1 MTDPSAWGNL
11 VNQIAFETI
20 VGIIVTA
27 IIAVLVFLF
36 KERVRKFFG
45 KYWMIVTDKQ
55 AGITVSYTQKY
66 DESPNASFDASI
78 FDELRDQLDNID
90 TITKVATNPKFIR
103 IRSKKL
109 GMTLDISLEEEP
121 NLSDSSEGE
130 PEIMSYNVIVKM
142 DAEIHGVRQFSR
154 IQGFIDIALKIHH
167 VVHLRCFRDQ
177 HVRQSFAICDV
188 VKISSKPRHENF
200 DDDDLKARVSFVD
213 YDLAITSKEPQ
224 NLSKTVKKYVYA

>member
-1 MTDPSAWGNL
+1 MNDPLTWNNL

-20 VGIIVTA
+20 VGIIVTI
-27 IIAVLVFLF
+27 IIAALVFLF
-36 KERVRKFFG
+36 NERVRKFFG
-45 KYWMIVTDKQ
+45 KYWMILIDKQ
-55 AGITVSYTQKY
+55 AGIIVSYTQKY
-66 DESPNASFDASI
+66 DEPPNASFDASI
-78 FDELRDQLDNID
+78 FDELRDQLNNID

-121 NLSDSSEGE
+121 ELSDSSEGE
-130 PEIMSYNVIVKM
+130 PEIASYNVVVKM

-154 IQGFIDIALKIHH
+154 IQDFMDIALKIHH
-167 VVHLRCFRDQ
+167 IIHLRYFRDQ
-177 HVRQSFAICDV
+177 RIRQSFAICDV

-200 DDDDLKARVSFVD
+200 NDEDLKARVSFVD

-224 NLSKTVKKYVYA
+224 NLSKTIKKYVYA